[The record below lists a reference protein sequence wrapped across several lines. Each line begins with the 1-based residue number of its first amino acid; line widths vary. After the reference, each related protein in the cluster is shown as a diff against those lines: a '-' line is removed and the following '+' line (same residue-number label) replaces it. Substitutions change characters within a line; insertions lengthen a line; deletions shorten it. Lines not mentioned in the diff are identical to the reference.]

1 MIRDI
6 FTCESENEF
15 LENKYD
21 LHKLNAHGMNA
32 LFVSDLEKSK
42 WLIKH
47 GINLYHL
54 DCDYNNVIMNIS
66 SSKMDKAQYLLD
78 IGYDLSFFIINPD
91 KLTFGNMNMRSQ
103 LVMRLIQTY
112 IPKCLQE
119 MAHKEKE
126 NIKNRLNSEKI
137 VIDFPSKKRRL

>member
-1 MIRDI
+1 MNRDI
-6 FTCESENEF
+6 FTCESEQEF

-32 LFVSDLEKSK
+32 LFMSDLEKSK

-54 DCDYNNVIMNIS
+54 DCDGNNVIMNIS

-78 IGYDLSFFIINPD
+78 IGYDLSFFIINPE
-91 KLTFGNMNMRSQ
+91 KLTLGNMNMRSQ
-103 LVMRLIQTY
+103 FVMRLVQNY
-112 IPKCLQE
+112 IPKCLNE
-119 MAHKEKE
+119 MAHKE
-126 NIKNRLNSEKI
+126 SEKI
-137 VIDFPSKKRRL
+137 KNIVNLEKPVIDSPSKKRRL